1 MPPHL
6 LSSRNAP
13 PSRSDFLLKEL
24 LTEMTRQP
32 TPNLPKP
39 WVLQYIPPK
48 HLRLPGYVYRSV
60 EDTADIDLRN
70 MVEATAMRRIQ
81 AESNQQGCART
92 GLASTASYNSF
103 DRLVDNV
110 RS

>member
-1 MPPHL
+1 MRQPPGL
-6 LSSRNAP
+6 EGMQV
-13 PSRSDFLLKEL
+13 DVMLKEL